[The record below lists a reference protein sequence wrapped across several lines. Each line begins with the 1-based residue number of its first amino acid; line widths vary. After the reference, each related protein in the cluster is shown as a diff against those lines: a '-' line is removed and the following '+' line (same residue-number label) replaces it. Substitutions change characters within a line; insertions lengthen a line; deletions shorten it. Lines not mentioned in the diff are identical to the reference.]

1 MKGNGDKRDA
11 RRVGVLLLA
20 VAQLCGPV
28 GLQAMDAI
36 LDSHGV
42 EASIHVEGQSREAC
56 GVGHTHLMCQT
67 VRSLTMGIISSKLVD
82 SLEFVAFE
90 FVETENLASSRR
102 APRNVISGTLGSRA
116 PPLT

>member
-1 MKGNGDKRDA
+1 MKGNGDKWDA

-28 GLQAMDAI
+28 GLQVMDAI

-67 VRSLTMGIISSKLVD
+67 VRSLTTGALASTLV
-82 SLEFVAFE
+82 SPFVLAGFE
-90 FVETENLASSRR
+90 FSEAVDVASSL
-102 APRNVISGTLGSRA
+102 APKYIVSGALGSRA
-116 PPLT
+116 PPFA